1 MARFE
6 ITSGI
11 QEKPLRA
18 VFYGPEGIGKST
30 LAASMPNALFIDVEG
45 GTNQL
50 PVARLPKPTSWTML
64 MSEVTAVRD
73 GEFPSCGTLVID
85 TADAAEVLCVRHT
98 CAKYDKK
105 GVEDFG
111 YGKGYT
117 YVEEEYGRLL
127 DLLSEVTERGRNV
140 VVLSHAIMRKFERPD
155 ETGAYDRFELKLS
168 KKVAPKVKE
177 WCDMLLFLDYKT
189 FVSTD
194 SNGKAKASGG
204 QRVIRTTHAPTWDAK
219 NRFGLPDE
227 LPLDAA
233 TSERIAGLMVGGEAL
248 PKPEQRPAPVKPAPV
263 AAPEPSPKAT
273 TATEPA
279 VTPVARKPEQP
290 AGEAAPNVTAY
301 PDRLSALA
309 SLMVADGVSDRELRA
324 AVSTK
329 GYFPFECKVE
339 DYPQE
344 FADWMVS
351 VWGSFMDLVR
361 ELRDVPFDTKK

>member
-1 MARFE
+1 MAKYE

-11 QEKPLRA
+11 QKKPLRA

-64 MSEVTAVRD
+64 MGEVTSVRD
-73 GEFPSCGTLVID
+73 GEFPSCETLVID
-85 TADAAEVLCVRHT
+85 TADAAEVLCIRHV

-127 DLLSEVTERGRNV
+127 DLLSEVVEHGRNV
-140 VVLSHAIMRKFERPD
+140 VMLSHAIMRKFERPD
-155 ETGAYDRFELKLS
+155 EMGAYDRFELKLS
-168 KKVAPKVKE
+168 KKAAPKVKE

-189 FVSTD
+189 FVTVGED
-194 SNGKAKASGG
+194 KKAKASGG
-204 QRVIRTTHAPTWDAK
+204 RRIIRTTHAPTWDAK

-227 LPLDAA
+227 LPLDASTA
-233 TSERIAGLMVGGEAL
+233 EKIAGLMVGGEEL
-248 PKPEQRPAPVKPAPV
+248 PKPEQKTAPMPTPVQAPAPTPEPVPATEAKQPV
-263 AAPEPSPKAT
+263 AAQAPK
-273 TATEPA
+273 
-279 VTPVARKPEQP
+279 
-290 AGEAAPNVTAY
+290 VTAY
-301 PDRLSALA
+301 PERLSALA
-309 SLMVADGVSDRELRA
+309 SLMVTDGVSDRELRT

-344 FADWMVS
+344 FVDWMVS
-351 VWGSFMDLVR
+351 VWGSFMQLVH
-361 ELRDVPFDTKK
+361 ELREVPFDAKK

>member
-1 MARFE
+1 MSRFE

-11 QEKPLRA
+11 QKKPLRA

-30 LAASMPNALFIDVEG
+30 LAASMPNAVFIDVED

-64 MSEVTAVRD
+64 MNEVTAVRD
-73 GEFPSCGTLVID
+73 GEIPSCGTLVID
-85 TADAAEVLCVRHT
+85 TADAAEVLCVRHV
-98 CAKYDKK
+98 CAKFDKK

-127 DLLSEVTERGRNV
+127 DLLSEVVEHGHNV
-140 VVLSHAIMRKFERPD
+140 VMLSHAIMRKFERPD

-189 FVSTD
+189 YVTIGE
-194 SNGKAKASGG
+194 NKKAKASGG
-204 QRVIRTTHAPTWDAK
+204 SRVIKTTHSPVYDAK

-227 LPLDAA
+227 MPLDAA
-233 TSERIAGLMVGGEAL
+233 TSERVAGLMVGGEAL
-248 PKPEQRPAPVKPAPV
+248 PRPERAPAPIPVPEPV
-263 AAPEPSPKAT
+263 AAAPTPAPAPAPTPEPA
-273 TATEPA
+273 PA
-279 VTPVARKPEQP
+279 P
-290 AGEAAPNVTAY
+290 AAPATPGVTAY
-301 PDRLSALA
+301 PERLSALA
-309 SLMVADGVSDRELRA
+309 SLMTSDGVTDNELRT

-329 GYFPFECKVE
+329 GYFPYECKVE

-344 FADWMVS
+344 FVDWMVS
-351 VWGSFMDLVR
+351 VWGSFMQLVS
-361 ELRDVPFDTKK
+361 ELRDVPFDAKK